1 MILNVPLIIKEMQI
15 KTTGRY
21 HITHIRITIVKKK
34 EKENKYWQRYKETGN
49 PYVLVVGIQNSAA
62 AMENSLVILK
72 KLKIELPYDS
82 AIPLLGIDSKELK
95 ASTQINVRTSM
106 FIATLFTIA

>member
-1 MILNVPLIIKEMQI
+1 M
-15 KTTGRY
+15 
-21 HITHIRITIVKKK
+21 
-34 EKENKYWQRYKETGN
+34 
-49 PYVLVVGIQNSAA
+49 VGIQNSAA

-95 ASTQINVRTSM
+95 ASTQINVHTSM
-106 FIATLFTIA
+106 FIAALFTIA